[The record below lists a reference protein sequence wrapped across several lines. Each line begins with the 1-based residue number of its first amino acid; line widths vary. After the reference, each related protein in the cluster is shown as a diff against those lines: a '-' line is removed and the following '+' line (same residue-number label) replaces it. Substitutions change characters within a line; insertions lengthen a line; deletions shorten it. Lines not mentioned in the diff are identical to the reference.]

1 MTATRCRPGPVR
13 RDDRRKAERLLA
25 DNLVAITARA
35 IELAVL
41 GDPIAIQVCLNRV
54 WPIQPPAD
62 ATSQPEGRP

>member
-1 MTATRCRPGPVR
+1 MSTARCRPGPVR

-41 GDPIAIQVCLNRV
+41 GDPIAIKTCLDRCWPVPQV
-54 WPIQPPAD
+54 PD
-62 ATSQPEGRP
+62 ASRQGDRP